1 MLRTEALEQYYG
13 GSHILWDINLEVE
26 EGSCMCLMGRNG
38 VGKTTLLKTILG
50 TVAARSGEI
59 TFQGTKLLGKPPE
72 ARARL
77 GIGYVPQGREI
88 FPQLTVEENLRTG
101 LVARTDGAHSIPRLI
116 FELFPV
122 LESMLPRR
130 GGDLSGGQQQQ
141 LAIGRALVSEP
152 ALLILDEPTE
162 GIQPNVVREIG
173 DVIMKLNRERGLTV
187 LLVEQ
192 KLPFA
197 RRVADRFCIMR
208 KGRIVADGSMEEMD
222 DELVASHLSV

>member
-1 MLRTEALEQYYG
+1 MLQTRALEQYYG
-13 GSHILWDINLEVE
+13 GSHILWDINFTVQ
-26 EGSCMCLMGRNG
+26 EGSCTCLMGRNG

-50 TVAARSGEI
+50 VVPARSGEVS
-59 TFQGTKLLGKPPE
+59 FRAKSLLGAPPE

-88 FPQLTVEENLRTG
+88 FSQLSVEENLRTG
-101 LVARTDGAHSIPRLI
+101 LVARKDGRSQIPDLVY
-116 FELFPV
+116 ELFPV
-122 LESMLPRR
+122 LKSMLRRR

-141 LAIGRALVSEP
+141 LAIARALVSEP
-152 ALLILDEPTE
+152 SLLILDEPTE

-173 DVIMKLNRERGLTV
+173 DVIQKLNRERGLTV

-197 RRVADRFCIMR
+197 RRVADRFCLMQ
-208 KGRIVADGSMEEMD
+208 KGRIVADGSMDEMD
-222 DELVASHLSV
+222 DQLVASHLSV